1 MRTQRFGIVLT
12 VINLGILFFGL
23 AENHWVAAQNGP
35 AALPVLRGRGLEI
48 VDDQGRVRASITVL
62 EPSSRLPKS
71 TVILRLID
79 PNGRPEVKITASEQG
94 GELGFIGD
102 SDTTQA
108 HLAADGPNASLRLIN
123 KDGKQQVIK
132 P

>member
-1 MRTQRFGIVLT
+1 MRTQRFAIALT

-23 AENHWVAAQNGP
+23 AQNHGAAAQNGP
-35 AALPVLRGRGLEI
+35 AVSPVLRGRALEI

-79 PNGRPEVKITASEQG
+79 PNGRPEVKITATEQG

-108 HLAADGPNASLRLIN
+108 HLAADGPNASLKLIN